1 MTATGKIPQDNPA
14 ESSPYR
20 QQVPVLLIVLTAIFM
35 AVIDGTV
42 VNIALPT
49 ITRYFSV
56 DLADSQWA
64 ITAYLVTM
72 TSLLL
77 IFGKLSESLG
87 RARLFFIGIFVF
99 TASSLACG
107 LSANLPELVLFRVM
121 QGTGAAMLFS
131 ISSALIFETTPP
143 DTRGRAMGY
152 IGSTVAIGSIT
163 GPIVG
168 GFVVDALGWEYIFYI
183 NIPIGIILIIA
194 ALKYL
199 RFEEHLSAA
208 IDIDWHG
215 SAAMVTMFVSLIL
228 ALGSVA
234 AADTITPAACAMAV
248 LFVGSGAAFVWHEK
262 RCPAPLLDLRIFAN
276 QSFVFP
282 LIALVVV
289 FVANFMMSVVGPFYF
304 EGVLGY
310 RPSQVGLAFLI
321 TPAVMVIIAPIAGAL
336 YDRNR
341 TSVYGTIG
349 MLVAAAGFGLIAYC
363 SIPGNVPGI
372 LAAFVLLGIGIGL
385 FQSPNNTTIMMA
397 LPAKDLGVASS
408 VTATGRNLGMALGVS
423 FGSILLSYQL
433 GMAGFR
439 GDVMSAD
446 PALIASSISSIMA
459 LCCVLCLVVA
469 GLTLKK

>member
-1 MTATGKIPQDNPA
+1 MTVTNKVPQDNPVD
-14 ESSPYR
+14 PPQY
-20 QQVPVLLIVLTAIFM
+20 QQRSVILLIVLTAIFM

-56 DLADSQWA
+56 DLSDSQWA

-77 IFGKLSESLG
+77 IFGKLSEYLG
-87 RARLFFIGIFVF
+87 RARLFFIGIVVF

-107 LSANLPELVLFRVM
+107 LSGNLSQLVLFRVI
-121 QGTGAAMLFS
+121 QGAGAAMLFS

-143 DTRGRAMGY
+143 DMRGRAMGY
-152 IGSTVAIGSIT
+152 IGSTVAIGSIA

-168 GFVVDALGWEYIFYI
+168 GFVVDALGWEYIFFI
-183 NIPIGIILIIA
+183 NIPIGLLLIIA

-199 RFEEHLSAA
+199 RFDERRSST
-208 IDIDWHG
+208 IDLDWHG

-228 ALGSVA
+228 ALGSIA
-234 AADTITPAACAMAV
+234 AADTITPVACVMAV
-248 LFVGSGAAFVWHEK
+248 LFVVSGAAFVWHER
-262 RCPAPLLDLRIFAN
+262 RCPSPLLDLSIFTHRA
-276 QSFVFP
+276 FLFP
-282 LIALVVV
+282 IIALVIV
-289 FVANFMMSVVGPFYF
+289 FVANFMMGVVGPFYF

-321 TPAVMVIIAPIAGAL
+321 TPAVMVIVAPIAGAL

-349 MLVAAAGFGLIAYC
+349 MLITAAGFALIAYC
-363 SIPGNVPGI
+363 CIHENVPGI
-372 LAAFVLLGIGIGL
+372 LVAFVLFGIGVGL

-397 LPAKDLGVASS
+397 LPQKNLAVASS

-423 FGSILLSYQL
+423 FGSILLSFQL
-433 GMAGFR
+433 VMAGYH
-439 GDVMSAD
+439 GDVLSAG
-446 PALIASSISSIMA
+446 PSLLASSISSIMV
-459 LCCVLCLVVA
+459 LCCVLCLIVA
-469 GLTLKK
+469 GLTLKT